1 MKVDNPRAQ
10 FGAEVTKVTNESSAP
25 AKKPAA
31 PASGDAVRL
40 SGDLRLADE
49 AVRAAAVT
57 DDVRPEAVA
66 KARALVA
73 RGEVG
78 NDLERLADKLID
90 SLLDSHDEPS

>member
-10 FGAEVTKVTNESSAP
+10 FGAEVTRIANDASAP
-25 AKKPAA
+25 AKRPG
-31 PASGDAVRL
+31 ASVQGDAVKL

-57 DDVRPEAVA
+57 DDVRPEAVE

-78 NDLERLADKLID
+78 TDLERLADRLID
-90 SLLDSHDEPS
+90 SLLDSHDKSS